1 MATIRS
7 QMVLNDGISGVLRK
21 INTALNTTLNAF
33 EQVQRASGRAVDT
46 AQIQAARAA
55 LVQANREVDEMAEG
69 YRRAAEQEEILNK
82 GLRNGTNAA
91 GGLLG
96 KVKGIVATL
105 AAGAGIKALLGL
117 SDKLTSTT
125 ARLSFLVDDGG
136 SVDELEQKIMAS
148 AQRSRAAYLDTASAI
163 ASMGANAGRA
173 FESNDELI
181 AFMEQVNKQFVIGGA
196 TAEGQSAAMLQL
208 TQAMAAGALR
218 GEELNS
224 ILENAPGIARAIE
237 SYMGVAEGSIKSY
250 AEEGLITADVVKNA
264 LLSVADE
271 TNAKFESMPMTWAQ
285 ICTKMQNTALAAFEP
300 VLTRLNQVANS
311 AQFNTVID
319 GAINGLAMLASV
331 ATGVLDLLIN
341 GASFVVDNWSWISP
355 IVYGLVAAFIAYN
368 AVALITNGIN
378 AAMALAEGVK
388 AAALMMS
395 TGATF
400 AQTAA
405 QYGLNAALLA
415 CPITWIVVLVIA
427 LVAAI
432 YAACSAIAKFTGIA
446 NSGFG
451 VICGGINVVV
461 QFFVNLGL
469 TIANIALGI
478 WNALG
483 ACAQNIGI
491 AFGNVISGVQAWFY
505 NLLSTALTVVAGIC
519 EALNKLPFVDFD
531 YSGITNAASDYA
543 AKAAEASG
551 NIQDFVSIG
560 DAFNEGMSTFDTWQD
575 GWVGD
580 AFNAGANWGDGVAS
594 GISDAV
600 GGLFDMDLGAA
611 TDYGASGLGTGGYGD
626 FAMDDLLGNTGQTA
640 ANTGAAADAL
650 STSTEE
656 LEYLRDI
663 AERDA
668 INRFTT
674 AEVRIDMTGISKNNR
689 PGLENQGFGRFF
701 PFFPLYSFITSL
713 IKPSMRWALSC
724 LICSVKWAYLS
735 RVKAAVA
742 WPRLLWMVFISSPAR
757 IALTA

>member
-1 MATIRS
+1 MS
-7 QMVLNDGISGVLRK
+7 KHQ
-21 INTALNTTLNAF
+21 
-33 EQVQRASGRAVDT
+33 
-46 AQIQAARAA
+46 
-55 LVQANREVDEMAEG
+55 
-69 YRRAAEQEEILNK
+69 Y
-82 GLRNGTNAA
+82 
-91 GGLLG
+91 
-96 KVKGIVATL
+96 
-105 AAGAGIKALLGL
+105 
-117 SDKLTSTT
+117 
-125 ARLSFLVDDGG
+125 
-136 SVDELEQKIMAS
+136 
-148 AQRSRAAYLDTASAI
+148 AI
-163 ASMGANAGRA
+163 
-173 FESNDELI
+173 
-181 AFMEQVNKQFVIGGA
+181 
-196 TAEGQSAAMLQL
+196 
-208 TQAMAAGALR
+208 
-218 GEELNS
+218 
-224 ILENAPGIARAIE
+224 
-237 SYMGVAEGSIKSY
+237 
-250 AEEGLITADVVKNA
+250 
-264 LLSVADE
+264 
-271 TNAKFESMPMTWAQ
+271 MPMTWGQ
-285 ICTKMQNTALAAFEP
+285 IATKMQNTALAAFDP

-311 AQFNTVID
+311 AQFNTVIN
-319 GAINGLAMLASV
+319 GAINGLAMLATV

-341 GASFVVDNWSWISP
+341 GASFVVENWSWISP
-355 IVYGLVAAFIAYN
+355 IVYGVAAAFLLYNSYLAISNGLQLINNIQRGLAAVSAY
-368 AVALITNGIN
+368 AH
-378 AAMALAEGVK
+378 
-388 AAALMMS
+388 AAA
-395 TGATF
+395 TNTEARAT
-400 AQTAA
+400 AAATAA
-405 QYGLNAALLA
+405 QYGFNAALLA
-415 CPITWIVVLVIA
+415 SPITWIVVLVIA

-491 AFGNVISGVQAWFY
+491 AFSNVISGVQAWFY

-519 EALNKLPFVDFD
+519 EALNKLPFVEFD

-611 TDYGASGLGTGGYGD
+611 TDYGAGGLGTGGYGD

-674 AEVRIDMTGISKNNR
+674 AEVRIDMTGMTNRIEGGADLDGVIST
-689 PGLENQGFGRFF
+689 LTDGF
-701 PFFPLYSFITSL
+701 TE
-713 IKPSMRWALSC
+713 AL
-724 LICSVKWAYLS
+724 
-735 RVKAAVA
+735 
-742 WPRLLWMVFISSPAR
+742 
-757 IALTA
+757 LTAAEGVHA

>member
-55 LVQANREVDEMAEG
+55 LVEANREVDDMAEG
-69 YRRAAEQEEILNK
+69 YRRAAQQEEVLNK
-82 GLRNGTNAA
+82 GLRNGTSAA
-91 GGLLG
+91 DGLLG

-105 AAGAGIKALLGL
+105 AAGAGAKALLGL

-405 QYGLNAALLA
+405 QYGLNAALAA
-415 CPITWIVVLVIA
+415 CPITWIVVAVIA

-451 VICGGINVVV
+451 VIAGGINVVI

-469 TIANIALGI
+469 TVANIALGI

-491 AFGNVISGVQAWFY
+491 AFSNVISGVQAWFY

-519 EALNKLPFVDFD
+519 EALNKLPFVEFD

-543 AKAAEASG
+543 SKAAEASG
-551 NIQDFVSIG
+551 NIKDFVSVG
-560 DAFNEGMSTFDTWQD
+560 DAFSEGMSTFDTWQS
-575 GWVGD
+575 GWVSD

-594 GISDAV
+594 GVSDAV
-600 GGLFDMDLGAA
+600 SGLFDMDLGAA
-611 TDYGASGLGTGGYGD
+611 TDYGAGGLGTGGYGD

-674 AEVRIDMTGISKNNR
+674 AEVRIDMTGMTNRIEGGADLDGVIST
-689 PGLENQGFGRFF
+689 LTDGF
-701 PFFPLYSFITSL
+701 TE
-713 IKPSMRWALSC
+713 AL
-724 LICSVKWAYLS
+724 
-735 RVKAAVA
+735 
-742 WPRLLWMVFISSPAR
+742 
-757 IALTA
+757 LTAAEGVHA

>member
-125 ARLSFLVDDGG
+125 ARLNFLVDDGG
-136 SVDELEQKIMAS
+136 SVEALEQKIMAS

-285 ICTKMQNTALAAFEP
+285 ICTKMQNTALAAFDP
-300 VLTRLNQVANS
+300 VLTKLNQVANS

-405 QYGLNAALLA
+405 QYGLNAALAA
-415 CPITWIVVLVIA
+415 CPITWIVVAVIA

-451 VICGGINVVV
+451 VIAGGINVVI

-469 TIANIALGI
+469 TVANIALGI

-491 AFGNVISGVQAWFY
+491 AFSNVISGVQSWFY

-519 EALNKLPFVDFD
+519 EALNKLPFVEFD

-543 AKAAEASG
+543 SKAAEASG
-551 NIQDFVSIG
+551 NIKDFVSVG
-560 DAFNEGMSTFDTWQD
+560 DAFSEGMSTFDTWQS
-575 GWVGD
+575 GWVSD

-594 GISDAV
+594 GVSDAV
-600 GGLFDMDLGAA
+600 SGLFDFDLGAA
-611 TDYGASGLGTGGYGD
+611 TDYGTGLGTGNNYGD

-674 AEVRIDMTGISKNNR
+674 AEVRIDMTGMTNRIEGGADLDGVIST
-689 PGLENQGFGRFF
+689 LTDGF
-701 PFFPLYSFITSL
+701 TE
-713 IKPSMRWALSC
+713 AL
-724 LICSVKWAYLS
+724 
-735 RVKAAVA
+735 
-742 WPRLLWMVFISSPAR
+742 
-757 IALTA
+757 LTAAEGVHA

>member
-125 ARLSFLVDDGG
+125 ARLNFLVDDGG
-136 SVDELEQKIMAS
+136 SVEALEQKIMAS
-148 AQRSRAAYLDTASAI
+148 AQRSRSAYLDTASAI
-163 ASMGANAGRA
+163 ASMGSNAGRA
-173 FESNDELI
+173 FSNNDELI
-181 AFMEQVNKQFVIGGA
+181 GFMELINKSFVIGGA
-196 TAEGQSAAMLQL
+196 TAEGQAAAMLQL

-237 SYMGVAEGSIKSY
+237 SYMGIAEGSIKQY
-250 AEEGLITADVVKNA
+250 AEQGLITAEVVKNA
-264 LLSVADE
+264 IFASADE
-271 TNAKFESMPMTWAQ
+271 INAKFESMPLTWGQ
-285 ICTKMQNTALAAFEP
+285 IATKMQNTALAAFDP

-311 AQFNTVID
+311 AQFNTVIN
-319 GAINGLAMLASV
+319 GIINGLAMLATV

-341 GASFVVDNWSWISP
+341 GAAFVVDNWSWISP

-378 AAMALAEGVK
+378 AAMALA
-388 AAALMMS
+388 
-395 TGATF
+395 TF

-405 QYGLNAALLA
+405 QYGLNAALQA

-491 AFGNVISGVQAWFY
+491 AFSNVISGVQAWFY

-519 EALNKLPFVDFD
+519 EALNKLPFVEFD

-551 NIQDFVSIG
+551 NIQDFVSVG

-611 TDYGASGLGTGGYGD
+611 TDYGAGGLGTGGYGD

-674 AEVRIDMTGISKNNR
+674 AEVRIDMTGMTNRIEGGADLDGVIST
-689 PGLENQGFGRFF
+689 LTDGF
-701 PFFPLYSFITSL
+701 TE
-713 IKPSMRWALSC
+713 AL
-724 LICSVKWAYLS
+724 
-735 RVKAAVA
+735 
-742 WPRLLWMVFISSPAR
+742 
-757 IALTA
+757 LTAAEGVHA

>member
-55 LVQANREVDEMAEG
+55 LVEANREVDDMAEG
-69 YRRAAEQEEILNK
+69 YRRAAQQEEVLNK
-82 GLRNGTNAA
+82 GLRNGTSAA
-91 GGLLG
+91 DGLLG

-105 AAGAGIKALLGL
+105 AAGAGAKALLGL

-300 VLTRLNQVANS
+300 VLTQLNQVANS

-405 QYGLNAALLA
+405 QYGLNAALAA
-415 CPITWIVVLVIA
+415 CPITWIVVAVIA

-451 VICGGINVVV
+451 VIAGGINVVI

-469 TIANIALGI
+469 TVANIALGI

-491 AFGNVISGVQAWFY
+491 AFSNVISGVQSWFY

-519 EALNKLPFVDFD
+519 EALNKLPFVEFD

-543 AKAAEASG
+543 SKAAEASG
-551 NIQDFVSIG
+551 NIKDFVSVG
-560 DAFNEGMSTFDTWQD
+560 DAFSEGMSTFDTWQS
-575 GWVGD
+575 GWVSD

-594 GISDAV
+594 GVSDAV
-600 GGLFDMDLGAA
+600 SGLFDFDLGAA
-611 TDYGASGLGTGGYGD
+611 TDYGTGLGTGSNYGD

-674 AEVRIDMTGISKNNR
+674 AEVRIDMTGMTNRIEGGADLDGVIST
-689 PGLENQGFGRFF
+689 LTDGF
-701 PFFPLYSFITSL
+701 TE
-713 IKPSMRWALSC
+713 AL
-724 LICSVKWAYLS
+724 
-735 RVKAAVA
+735 
-742 WPRLLWMVFISSPAR
+742 
-757 IALTA
+757 LTAAEGVHA

>member
-69 YRRAAEQEEILNK
+69 YRQAAEQEEILNK

-105 AAGAGIKALLGL
+105 ATGAGIKALLGL

-125 ARLSFLVDDGG
+125 ARLNFLVDDGG
-136 SVDELEQKIMAS
+136 SVEALEQKIMAS
-148 AQRSRAAYLDTASAI
+148 AQRSRSAYLDTASAI
-163 ASMGANAGRA
+163 ARMGSNAGRA
-173 FESNDELI
+173 FSNNDELI
-181 AFMEQVNKQFVIGGA
+181 GFMELINKSFVIGGA
-196 TAEGQSAAMLQL
+196 TAEGQAAAMLQL

-237 SYMGVAEGSIKSY
+237 SYMGIAEGSIKQY
-250 AEEGLITADVVKNA
+250 AEQGLITAEVVKNA
-264 LLSVADE
+264 MFASADE
-271 TNAKFESMPMTWAQ
+271 INAKFESMPMTWAQ
-285 ICTKMQNTALAAFEP
+285 IATKMQNTALAAFDP

-311 AQFNTVID
+311 AQFNTVIN
-319 GAINGLAMLASV
+319 GAINGLAMLATV

-341 GASFVVDNWSWISP
+341 GAALVVDNWSWISP
-355 IVYGLVAAFIAYN
+355 IIYGLVAAFIAYN

-395 TGATF
+395 TGAW
-400 AQTAA
+400 
-405 QYGLNAALLA
+405 
-415 CPITWIVVLVIA
+415 PITWIVVLVIA

-491 AFGNVISGVQAWFY
+491 AFSNVISGVQAWFY

-519 EALNKLPFVDFD
+519 EALNKLPFVEFD

-551 NIQDFVSIG
+551 NIQDFVSVG

-611 TDYGASGLGTGGYGD
+611 TDYGAGGLGTGGYGD

-674 AEVRIDMTGISKNNR
+674 AEVRIDMTGMTNRIEGGADLDGVIST
-689 PGLENQGFGRFF
+689 LTDGF
-701 PFFPLYSFITSL
+701 TE
-713 IKPSMRWALSC
+713 AL
-724 LICSVKWAYLS
+724 
-735 RVKAAVA
+735 
-742 WPRLLWMVFISSPAR
+742 
-757 IALTA
+757 LTAAEGVHA

>member
-7 QMVLNDGISGVLRK
+7 QMVLNDGISGVLRR

-33 EQVQRASGRAVDT
+33 EQVQQASGRAVDA

-55 LVQANREVDEMAEG
+55 LVQANNEVDQMAEG
-69 YRRAAEQEEILNK
+69 YRRAAEQEEVLNR

-96 KVKGIVATL
+96 KIEGIVATL
-105 AAGAGIKALLGL
+105 AAGAGLEALTGL

-125 ARLSFLVDDGG
+125 ARLSFMVDDGG
-136 SVDELEQKIMAS
+136 SVEALEQKIMAS
-148 AQRSRAAYLDTASAI
+148 AQRSRSAYLDTASAI

-173 FESNDELI
+173 FGNNDELI
-181 AFMEQVNKQFVIGGA
+181 GFMELINKSFVIGGA
-196 TAEGQSAAMLQL
+196 TAEGQAAAMLQL

-237 SYMGVAEGSIKSY
+237 SYMGIAEGSIKKY
-250 AEEGLITADVVKNA
+250 AEEGRVTANVVKNA
-264 LLSVADE
+264 MFASADAI
-271 TNAKFESMPMTWAQ
+271 NAKFESMPMTWAQ
-285 ICTKMQNTALAAFEP
+285 IATKMQNTALAAFDP
-300 VLTRLNQVANS
+300 MLTRLNQVANS
-311 AQFNTVID
+311 AQFNAVIN
-319 GAINGLAMLASV
+319 GAINGLAMLATV

-341 GASFVVDNWSWISP
+341 GAAFVVDNWSWISP
-355 IVYGLVAAFIAYN
+355 IVYGLVAAFMAYN

-388 AAALMMS
+388 AAALMLS

-405 QYGLNAALLA
+405 QYGLNAALAA
-415 CPITWIVVLVIA
+415 CPITWIVGLVIA
-427 LVAAI
+427 LVAVI
-432 YAACSAIAKFTGIA
+432 YAACSAIAMFTGAA

-478 WNALG
+478 WNSLA

-491 AFGNVISGVQAWFY
+491 AFSNVIAGVQAWFY

-519 EALNKLPFVDFD
+519 EALNQLPFVEFD
-531 YSGITNAASDYA
+531 YSGITSAASDYA
-543 AKAAEASG
+543 AKAAAEASS
-551 NIQDFVSIG
+551 NVQDYADVG
-560 DAFNEGMSTFDTWQD
+560 GAFSEGMGTFGAWQD
-575 GWVGD
+575 GWAGD
-580 AFNAGANWGDGVAS
+580 AFSAGANWGDGVAS

-600 GGLFDMDLGAA
+600 GGLFNTDLGAA
-611 TDYGASGLGTGGYGD
+611 TDYGTGTGN
-626 FAMDDLLGNTGQTA
+626 FALDNIAGNTGQTA

-656 LEYLRDI
+656 LAYLRDI

-674 AEVRIDMTGISKNNR
+674 AEVKIDMTGMNNR
-689 PGLENQGFGRFF
+689 IEGGADLDGIISTLTDGFTG
-701 PFFPLYSFITSL
+701 
-713 IKPSMRWALSC
+713 AL
-724 LICSVKWAYLS
+724 
-735 RVKAAVA
+735 
-742 WPRLLWMVFISSPAR
+742 
-757 IALTA
+757 LTAAEGVHA

>member
-1 MATIRS
+1 MSST
-7 QMVLNDGISGVLRK
+7 VKTLSGWW
-21 INTALNTTLNAF
+21 TT
-33 EQVQRASGRAVDT
+33 
-46 AQIQAARAA
+46 
-55 LVQANREVDEMAEG
+55 
-69 YRRAAEQEEILNK
+69 K
-82 GLRNGTNAA
+82 
-91 GGLLG
+91 
-96 KVKGIVATL
+96 
-105 AAGAGIKALLGL
+105 
-117 SDKLTSTT
+117 
-125 ARLSFLVDDGG
+125 
-136 SVDELEQKIMAS
+136 
-148 AQRSRAAYLDTASAI
+148 
-163 ASMGANAGRA
+163 
-173 FESNDELI
+173 
-181 AFMEQVNKQFVIGGA
+181 
-196 TAEGQSAAMLQL
+196 
-208 TQAMAAGALR
+208 
-218 GEELNS
+218 
-224 ILENAPGIARAIE
+224 
-237 SYMGVAEGSIKSY
+237 
-250 AEEGLITADVVKNA
+250 
-264 LLSVADE
+264 

-311 AQFNTVID
+311 AQFNTVIE

-405 QYGLNAALLA
+405 QYGLNAALAA
-415 CPITWIVVLVIA
+415 CPITRIVVAVIA

-451 VICGGINVVV
+451 VIAGGINVVI

-469 TIANIALGI
+469 TVANIALGI

-491 AFGNVISGVQAWFY
+491 AFSNVISGVQSWFY

-519 EALNKLPFVDFD
+519 EALNKLPFVEFD

-543 AKAAEASG
+543 SKAAEASG
-551 NIQDFVSIG
+551 NIKDFVSVG
-560 DAFNEGMSTFDTWQD
+560 DAFSEGMSTFDTWQS
-575 GWVGD
+575 GWVSD

-594 GISDAV
+594 GVSDAV
-600 GGLFDMDLGAA
+600 SGLFDFDLGAA
-611 TDYGASGLGTGGYGD
+611 TDYGTGLGTGSNYGD

-674 AEVRIDMTGISKNNR
+674 AEVRIDMTGMTNRIEGGADLDGVIST
-689 PGLENQGFGRFF
+689 LTDGF
-701 PFFPLYSFITSL
+701 TE
-713 IKPSMRWALSC
+713 AL
-724 LICSVKWAYLS
+724 
-735 RVKAAVA
+735 
-742 WPRLLWMVFISSPAR
+742 
-757 IALTA
+757 LTAAEGVHA

>member
-33 EQVQRASGRAVDT
+33 EQVQRASGNAVDP

-55 LVQANREVDEMAEG
+55 LVQANNEVEQMAEG
-69 YRRAAEQEEILNK
+69 YRRAAEQEEVLNR
-82 GLRNGTNAA
+82 GLRNGNSAA
-91 GGLLG
+91 GSLLG

-105 AAGAGIKALLGL
+105 AAGAGLKALTGL

-125 ARLSFLVDDGG
+125 ARLSFMVDDGG
-136 SVDELEQKIMAS
+136 SVDALEQKIMAS
-148 AQRSRAAYLDTASAI
+148 AQRARSYYLDTASAI
-163 ASMGANAGRA
+163 ASMGSNAGRA
-173 FESNDELI
+173 FSNNDELI
-181 AFMEQVNKQFVIGGA
+181 GFMELINKSFVIGGA
-196 TAEGQSAAMLQL
+196 SAEGQSAAMLQL

-224 ILENAPGIARAIE
+224 ILENAPSIARAIE
-237 SYMGVAEGSIKSY
+237 SYMGIAEGSIKQY
-250 AEEGLITADVVKNA
+250 AEQGLVTAEVVKNA
-264 LLSVADE
+264 MFASADE
-271 TNAKFESMPMTWAQ
+271 INAKFESMPMTWAQ
-285 ICTKMQNTALAAFEP
+285 IATKMKNTALAAFDP

-311 AQFNTVID
+311 AQFNTVIN
-319 GAINGLAMLASV
+319 GVINGLAMLATV

-341 GASFVVDNWSWISP
+341 GASFVVENWSWISP
-355 IVYGLVAAFIAYN
+355 IVYGLVAAFTAYN

-378 AAMALAEGVK
+378 GIMALAEGVK

-400 AQTAA
+400 AATAA
-405 QYGLNAALLA
+405 QYGL
-415 CPITWIVVLVIA
+415 LVIA

-451 VICGGINVVV
+451 VIAGGINVVI

-469 TIANIALGI
+469 TVANIALGI

-491 AFGNVISGVQAWFY
+491 AFGNVIAGVQSWFY

-519 EALNKLPFVDFD
+519 EALNKLPFVEFD

-551 NIQDFVSIG
+551 NMQDFVSVG
-560 DAFNEGMSTFDTWQD
+560 DAFNEGMSTFETWQD

-580 AFNAGANWGDGVAS
+580 AFDAGANWGDGVAA
-594 GISDAV
+594 GVSDAI

-611 TDYGASGLGTGGYGD
+611 TDYGTGMGD
-626 FAMDDLLGNTGQTA
+626 FALDDIADYTGQTA

-656 LEYLRDI
+656 LAYLRDI

-674 AEVRIDMTGISKNNR
+674 AEVKIDMTGMTNRIEGGADLDGVISV
-689 PGLENQGFGRFF
+689 LTDGF
-701 PFFPLYSFITSL
+701 TE
-713 IKPSMRWALSC
+713 AL
-724 LICSVKWAYLS
+724 
-735 RVKAAVA
+735 
-742 WPRLLWMVFISSPAR
+742 
-757 IALTA
+757 LTAAEGVHA

>member
-55 LVQANREVDEMAEG
+55 LVEANREVDDMAEG
-69 YRRAAEQEEILNK
+69 YRRAAQQEEVLNK
-82 GLRNGTNAA
+82 GLRNGTSAA
-91 GGLLG
+91 DGLLG

-105 AAGAGIKALLGL
+105 AAGAGAKALLGL

-136 SVDELEQKIMAS
+136 SVDKLEQKIMAS

-405 QYGLNAALLA
+405 QYGLNAALAA
-415 CPITWIVVLVIA
+415 CPITWIVVAVIA

-451 VICGGINVVV
+451 VIAGGINVVI

-469 TIANIALGI
+469 TVANIALGI

-491 AFGNVISGVQAWFY
+491 AFSNVISGVQSWFY

-519 EALNKLPFVDFD
+519 EALNKLPFVEFD

-543 AKAAEASG
+543 SKAAEASG
-551 NIQDFVSIG
+551 NIKDFVSVG
-560 DAFNEGMSTFDTWQD
+560 DAFSEGMSTFDTWQS
-575 GWVGD
+575 GWVSD

-594 GISDAV
+594 GVSDAV
-600 GGLFDMDLGAA
+600 SGLFDFDLGAA
-611 TDYGASGLGTGGYGD
+611 TDYGTGLGTGSNYGD
-626 FAMDDLLGNTGQTA
+626 FAMDDLLSNTGQTA

-674 AEVRIDMTGISKNNR
+674 AEVRIDMTGMTNRIEGGADLDGVIST
-689 PGLENQGFGRFF
+689 LTDGF
-701 PFFPLYSFITSL
+701 TE
-713 IKPSMRWALSC
+713 AL
-724 LICSVKWAYLS
+724 
-735 RVKAAVA
+735 
-742 WPRLLWMVFISSPAR
+742 
-757 IALTA
+757 LTAAEGVHA